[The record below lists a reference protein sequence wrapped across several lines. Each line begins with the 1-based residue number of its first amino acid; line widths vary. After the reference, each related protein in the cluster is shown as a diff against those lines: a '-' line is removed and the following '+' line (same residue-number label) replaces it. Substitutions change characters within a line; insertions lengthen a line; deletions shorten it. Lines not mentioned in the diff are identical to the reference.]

1 MKWTDELDGKFNGNP
16 CKIRVGVSETYSES
30 DYNKNLREQR
40 VNNVVKDYG
49 NFDRPKVGSISV
61 DDLLNDGI
69 PSFRDFASNEEWV
82 IWCNLLEKYE
92 HAIDNIQQNAQIID
106 TIPNELFFSESFNY
120 SLKEEIIRIIQDYEI
135 ARKDNSNLAPLSREA
150 LNSFLLII
158 PILSCYSFPII
169 HIDSTNG
176 NINIDITQNPRGV
189 LNIQIVSNRLIYFSY
204 VGENSKIFKFTGT
217 FKLKNNFD
225 LIELN
230 RLFHLL

>member
-1 MKWTDELDGKFNGNP
+1 MKLRLSLNNSDIMTVIVKSEPYKSLKTIFTGEESNVKILDFDDY
-16 CKIRVGVSETYSES
+16 KIAS
-30 DYNKNLREQR
+30 L
-40 VNNVVKDYG
+40 NN
-49 NFDRPKVGSISV
+49 
-61 DDLLNDGI
+61 
-69 PSFRDFASNEEWV
+69 FRDFASNEEWV
-82 IWCNLLEKYE
+82 IWCNFLEQYE
-92 HAIDNIQQNAQIID
+92 HTIDNIQQNAQIID
-106 TIPNELFFSESFNY
+106 TIPNELFFFFCFNY